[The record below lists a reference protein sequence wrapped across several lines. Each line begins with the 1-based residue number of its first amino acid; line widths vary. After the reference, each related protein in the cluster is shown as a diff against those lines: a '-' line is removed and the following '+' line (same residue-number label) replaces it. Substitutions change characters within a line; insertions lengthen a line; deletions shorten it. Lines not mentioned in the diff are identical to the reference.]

1 MGAISCGVP
10 GFRACSLCARQLHA
24 EVHCST
30 HRPMDTC
37 EPAGVVWASGR
48 LVRVPSHPG
57 HHHPLLQGAP
67 QQPQCGLGA
76 STGFVCLMET
86 GRPGHLH
93 CTPGV
98 RGRCHQAG
106 CRCAAAGLS
115 APAAWYWVPT
125 TRKMPLLSMQDTDL
139 PPEQGDKATST
150 PHNPAPPPCKL
161 QGQMPQGPGV
171 TSCAISPGEVS
182 TLDHEVLDHTME
194 FAVFVAKSFL
204 EKRVSG

>member
-1 MGAISCGVP
+1 MSLQVWCGQVGGWSACPHTLGTITHCCREPLNSHSVVWVP
-10 GFRACSLCARQLHA
+10 VQALCASWRLA
-24 EVHCST
+24 ALGICTALLE
-30 HRPMDTC
+30 
-37 EPAGVVWASGR
+37 SG
-48 LVRVPSHPG
+48 
-57 HHHPLLQGAP
+57 
-67 QQPQCGLGA
+67 
-76 STGFVCLMET
+76 
-86 GRPGHLH
+86 
-93 CTPGV
+93 
-98 RGRCHQAG
+98 GRCHQAG

-125 TRKMPLLSMQDTDL
+125 TRKMPLLSMQETDL